1 MTGNEP
7 DAPTTMWK
15 QQSVQPHILTPQEIR
30 IRIDRLDGR
39 IRARNRIEYVAGGLV
54 FMVFAVFAIRQ
65 IAQGIFDLA
74 TLGAILLMV
83 GVGTVVWQ
91 LHRRTSPVAA
101 IDGGRPS
108 VEIYCIGLQR
118 QRDALASVWLWYVAP
133 SIPGLVTMYVAVLL
147 KTEARNWPFVAVTG
161 LVQITFIAWVIHIN
175 RRAAR
180 VLDAE
185 LDAQIGPR

>member
-30 IRIDRLDGR
+30 ARIDRLDGR
-39 IRARNRIEYVAGGLV
+39 IRRRNRIEYIAGALV
-54 FMVFAVFAIRQ
+54 LMVFAVFAIRQ
-65 IAQGIFDLA
+65 IARGNFDLA
-74 TLGAILLMV
+74 TMGAILSMF
-83 GVGTVVWQ
+83 GAGTVIWQ
-91 LHRRTSPVAA
+91 LHRRTSPVEA
-101 IDGGRPS
+101 IDGARPS
-108 VEIYCIGLQR
+108 VEIYCMGLRR

-133 SIPGLVTMYVAVLL
+133 CVPGLVAIYVAVLL
-147 KTEARNWPFVAVTG
+147 KTEARNWPFVAAMG
-161 LVQITFIAWVIHIN
+161 LIQIAFVAWVILIN

-185 LDAQIGPR
+185 LEAQAGPR